1 MEPVVDENNHS
12 VQNSGSAASTDNGE
26 EGSEYEYYS
35 QTAEGD
41 QAGQAKDAQEYGA
54 EEDEE
59 YDDEYDDEDD
69 QQPV

>member
-12 VQNSGSAASTDNGE
+12 VQNSGSAATTDNGD

-35 QTAEGD
+35 QTEE
-41 QAGQAKDAQEYGA
+41 AGQDKDGQEYGA

-69 QQPV
+69 QEPV